1 MRRAWYSLSVAGL
14 IVAAACSKDNNSI
27 VLPPPPPPPTQTV
40 ATVTVTPATD
50 TLKVD
55 STVTLTA
62 VGKDS
67 LGVAVTAATMTWT
80 SSDTTTATVSTAG
93 MVTGKKA
100 GTATI
105 TATASGAAAIAGTAT
120 ITVVANTPADVRFSN
135 VFVVGMLQ
143 KDNAQV
149 FGSTVTMPF
158 LDSIAKLGARAA
170 NYFGNTRPSIGNFF
184 TLVAGDTVTNNDTSS
199 VVFTGDNIV
208 RELMA
213 AGKTWK
219 SYAEGLPSA
228 GYVGPDNGLY
238 IRRHNVFT
246 LLSDVVSDTA
256 RAQHLVPLTQLQA
269 DISAGTL
276 PNFGMIVPNDCN
288 NTNTS
293 SSNAACGLTNADNFL
308 RTTLK
313 PLLATPAFQPGGNG
327 LLIILFDR
335 SSTSTTNGGGQV
347 AWVAV
352 GPRVKAGYVSPTA
365 TATSFFQHQSTL
377 RLIQSSLGLTG
388 TLGLTATA
396 PSMSE
401 FFTTP

>member
-1 MRRAWYSLSVAGL
+1 MRRALYSLSVAGL
-14 IVAAACSKDNNSI
+14 ILAAACSKDKDNTI
-27 VLPPPPPPPTQTV
+27 VQPPPPPVQTV
-40 ATVTVTPATD
+40 TTVTVTPATD
-50 TLKVD
+50 TIKVD

-67 LGVAVTAATMTWT
+67 LGVAVTSATMTWST
-80 SSDTTTATVSTAG
+80 SDTSVATVSATG

-105 TATASGAAAIAGTAT
+105 TATSSGVGAITGSAT

-143 KDNAQV
+143 KDYSAV

-184 TLVAGDTVTNNDTSS
+184 TLVAGDTITNNDTSS
-199 VVFTGDNIV
+199 VIFSGDNLV
-208 RELMA
+208 RELVA

-219 SYAEGLPSA
+219 SYAENLPSA
-228 GYVGPDNGLY
+228 GYVGPDAGLY

-256 RAQHLVPLTQLQA
+256 RAQHIVPLSQLQA
-269 DISAGTL
+269 DITAGTL

-293 SSNAACGLTNADNFL
+293 SSNAACGLTNADSWL
-308 RTTLK
+308 RTNLT
-313 PLLATPAFQPGGNG
+313 PLLNSPAFQPGGNG

-352 GPRVKAGYVSPTA
+352 GPRVKAGYVSPTPTA
-365 TATSFFQHQSTL
+365 TAFFQHQSTL